1 MTSAK
6 MLFPDVFRE
15 HSQALIEAQ
24 DQQAIARALRNGVSV
39 CADHVTV
46 FRYIFLRD
54 KQGNPI
60 PHQVE
65 VVDTWDRTGRE
76 ILPLS
81 GRYLWEDFPL
91 QAVALPTEV
100 CWLSTDCEKNYF
112 GLDESHVQQALDEAG
127 DLLEDI
133 LEIQDAALLPL
144 TVQEHSEGFVLAG
157 WRGEGPPFDDC
168 LPFLKTLTCQA
179 ANEFRHR
186 HEIDVMRERVQNAL
200 QTASYERIFHDLVE
214 NTSDAIA
221 IIEPDMIPFYI
232 NPAFASLYG
241 FESVHKAMMDAD
253 LLMITAP
260 EDRERLESEIIPQ
273 AQEGTWQG
281 QLKQLRQ
288 DGSMFEVAMTAFSI
302 YDQDEELAGVAII
315 ARDETTRLQLEQSLR
330 EQAELRAQIVDAQ
343 RQLIEELSTPVIPV
357 TDEILVMPLVGS
369 VDTKRALDIM
379 RALLKGVREHHARV
393 VILDITGVPIVD
405 SGVAGHLN
413 KTIQAAR
420 LKGARVIVTG
430 ISNTVAETII
440 DLGIDWSKIATL
452 PDLQAGISRALR
464 LTGQRIT
471 DV

>member
-1 MTSAK
+1 MNKKT
-6 MLFPDVFRE
+6 LFPDVFLE
-15 HSQALIEAQ
+15 HSQALIGAQ
-24 DQQAIARALRNGVSV
+24 DQRAIACALRNGVSV
-39 CADHVTV
+39 CADHVTI

-65 VVDTWDRTGRE
+65 VVDTWDRTGKE
-76 ILPLS
+76 ILPLA

-91 QAVALPTEV
+91 HAVALSTEV
-100 CWLSTDCEKNYF
+100 SWLSTDSEQNCL
-112 GLDESHVQQALDEAG
+112 GLDERHIQQAPAEAS
-127 DLLEDI
+127 DLLAHI

-144 TVQEHSEGFVLAG
+144 SVQAHSEGFVLVG
-157 WRGEGPPFDDC
+157 WRGEGPPFDDF
-168 LPFLKTLTCQA
+168 LPFLKSLTSQA

-186 HEIDVMRERVQNAL
+186 HELDVMRERMHSAL

-214 NTSDAIA
+214 NTSDAVA
-221 IIEPDMIPFYI
+221 IIEPDMIPFYV
-232 NPAFASLYG
+232 NPAFAALYG
-241 FESVHKAMMDAD
+241 FDSVHKAMMDAD

-260 EDRERLESEIIPQ
+260 EDRERLEAEILPQ

-288 DGSMFEVAMTAFSI
+288 GGVTFEVAMTAFSI
-302 YDQDEELAGVAII
+302 YDQDGELAGVAVIV
-315 ARDETTRLQLEQSLR
+315 RDETTRLQLEQSLR

-357 TDEILVMPLVGS
+357 TDKIMVMPLVGS

-379 RALLKGVREHHARV
+379 RALLRGIREHHAQV

-405 SGVAGHLN
+405 SGVVGHLN

-420 LKGARVIVTG
+420 LKGARVIITG
-430 ISNTVAETII
+430 ISNNVAETIV

-452 PDLQAGISRALR
+452 SDLQAGISQALR
-464 LTGQRIT
+464 LTGQQIT